1 LSIRLEPNWNG
12 SRRDA
17 GRGDSKVIEGSL
29 YSLAPLRFLC
39 DEMLNSL
46 AQWLRIAG
54 YDAAV
59 PAQGATDRQ
68 LVDRARAEQR
78 WIITADTDLLEFAS
92 APFYVIYLAE
102 QGEQERLRELTL
114 RLDLD
119 WCFAPF
125 SRCKNCNTPLHTAS
139 DQEMKTFYPGAPKWP
154 GEKVLA
160 CARCQQLYWEGSH
173 VKHMRQVLEAMN
185 GWR

>member
-1 LSIRLEPNWNG
+1 MVTG
-12 SRRDA
+12 FRDM
-17 GRGDSKVIEGSL
+17 IEGSL
-29 YSLAPLRFLC
+29 CSLAPLRFLC

-59 PAQGATDRQ
+59 PVQGATDRQ
-68 LVDRARAEQR
+68 LVDQARAEQR
-78 WIITADTDLLEFAS
+78 WIITADSDLLEFAC

-114 RLDLD
+114 RLDLE
-119 WCFAPF
+119 WCFDPF
-125 SRCKNCNTPLHTAS
+125 SRCKNCNTPLKTAS
-139 DQEMKTFYPGAPKWP
+139 EQEINTFYPGAPKWP
-154 GEKVLA
+154 EETVLA
-160 CARCQQLYWEGSH
+160 CTTCRQLYWEGSH
-173 VKHMRQVLEAMN
+173 VRRMRQALEAMN